1 MADNTDL
8 KSAVQKAVDAGLER
22 AAVWA
27 KVEAG
32 DIDVTKNE
40 FRKLFRE
47 LQTAKNLASKKKAA
61 PRKRSK

>member
-8 KSAVQKAVDAGLER
+8 KSAVQKVVDAGLER
-22 AAVWA
+22 AAAWA
-27 KVEAG
+27 QVEAG

-47 LQTAKNLASKKKAA
+47 LQTAKNLAPKKKAA

>member
-40 FRKLFRE
+40 FRKLFCE
-47 LQTAKNLASKKKAA
+47 LQPAKNLASKKKAA